1 LHEPDTV
8 EKTVNNRELLI
19 NIQNY
24 NVITNTVLKKKL
36 FLRHN
41 FEYEKKMAKKK
52 STQDDNLQELE
63 SALTKTEQFIED
75 NQKNITYVVGIVV
88 LVVAA
93 YLAFHKFYKQPKEEE
108 ALTQMFMA
116 ENYFEK
122 DSFNL
127 AINGDGN
134 YLGFLDIIDDY
145 GITKSANRAKYYTG
159 ISYLHLGQYEDAI
172 DYLKKFKT
180 DDLLLAP
187 VKAGAIGDA
196 MLQLGDNDGALK
208 QYKKAYSETENE
220 LTTPVYKMKAA
231 KLMESMNELDEALK
245 LYEEIKK
252 DYPQSTE
259 GTAADRYIARIK
271 IKIG

>member
-1 LHEPDTV
+1 
-8 EKTVNNRELLI
+8 
-19 NIQNY
+19 
-24 NVITNTVLKKKL
+24 
-36 FLRHN
+36 
-41 FEYEKKMAKKK
+41 MANKK
-52 STQDDNLQELE
+52 STKDDNLQELE

-75 NQKNITYVVGIVV
+75 NQKLITYIVGAVIVVVG
-88 LVVAA
+88 A
-93 YLAFHKFYKQPKEEE
+93 YLAFHKFYMQPKEKE
-108 ALTQMFMA
+108 ALSQMFMA

-180 DDLLLAP
+180 DDLLLGP

-196 MLQLGDNDGALK
+196 MLELGEKEDALS
-208 QYKKAYSETENE
+208 QYKKAYSETDNE

-231 KLMESMNELDEALK
+231 KLLEEMGKFDEALK

-259 GTAADRYIARIK
+259 GTTVDKYIARVK
-271 IKIG
+271 IKKG

>member
-1 LHEPDTV
+1 MT
-8 EKTVNNRELLI
+8 
-19 NIQNY
+19 
-24 NVITNTVLKKKL
+24 KKKTAQ
-36 FLRHN
+36 
-41 FEYEKKMAKKK
+41 E
-52 STQDDNLQELE
+52 DNLQELE

-75 NQKNITYVVGIVV
+75 NQKKITYAVGAIVV
-88 LVVAA
+88 LVGAF
-93 YLAFHKFYKQPKEEE
+93 LAFNRFYLQPKEEE
-108 ALTQMFMA
+108 ALNQMFMA

-145 GITKSANRAKYYTG
+145 GMTKSANRAKYYTG
-159 ISYLHLGQYEDAI
+159 ISYLHMGQYEDAI

-196 MLQLGDNDGALK
+196 MLELGKSEDALK
-208 QYKKAYSETENE
+208 QYQKAYTETENE

-231 KLMESMNELDEALK
+231 MLLESMSKFDEALK

-252 DYPQSTE
+252 DYPQSAE
-259 GTAADRYIARIK
+259 GTTVDKYIARVK

>member
-1 LHEPDTV
+1 LQEPDKM
-8 EKTVNNRELLI
+8 EKTINNRTLLI

-24 NVITNTVLKKKL
+24 NLITNTVLKKKL

-41 FEYEKKMAKKK
+41 FEIEIKMAKKK
-52 STQDDNLQELE
+52 TTKDDNLQELE

-75 NQKNITYVVGIVV
+75 NQKIITYIVGAVIV
-88 LVVAA
+88 VVAA
-93 YLAFHKFYKQPKEEE
+93 YLAFHKFYMQPKEDE
-108 ALTQMFMA
+108 ALSQMFMA

-145 GITKSANRAKYYTG
+145 GVTKSANRAKYYTG
-159 ISYLHLGQYEDAI
+159 ISYLHLGQYEEAI
-172 DYLKKFKT
+172 DYLKEFKT

-187 VKAGAIGDA
+187 IKAGAIGDA
-196 MLQLGDNDGALK
+196 MLELGDNEDALK
-208 QYKKAYSETENE
+208 QYKKAYSASDNE

-231 KLMESMNELDEALK
+231 KLLESMDKLDEALK
-245 LYEEIKK
+245 LLEEIKK
-252 DYPQSTE
+252 DYPQSAE
-259 GTAADRYIARIK
+259 GTTADRYIARIK
-271 IKIG
+271 TKIG

>member
-1 LHEPDTV
+1 
-8 EKTVNNRELLI
+8 
-19 NIQNY
+19 
-24 NVITNTVLKKKL
+24 
-36 FLRHN
+36 
-41 FEYEKKMAKKK
+41 MANKK
-52 STQDDNLQELE
+52 SVKDDNLQELE

-75 NQKNITYVVGIVV
+75 NQKLISYIVGAVILVVG
-88 LVVAA
+88 A
-93 YLAFHKFYKQPKEEE
+93 YLAFHKFYMQPKEKE
-108 ALTQMFMA
+108 ALSQMFMA

-180 DDLLLAP
+180 DDLLLGP

-196 MLQLGDNDGALK
+196 MLELGEKEDALS
-208 QYKKAYSETENE
+208 QYKKAYSETDNE

-231 KLMESMNELDEALK
+231 KLLEEMGKFDEALK

-259 GTAADRYIARIK
+259 GASVDKYIARVK
-271 IKIG
+271 IKKG